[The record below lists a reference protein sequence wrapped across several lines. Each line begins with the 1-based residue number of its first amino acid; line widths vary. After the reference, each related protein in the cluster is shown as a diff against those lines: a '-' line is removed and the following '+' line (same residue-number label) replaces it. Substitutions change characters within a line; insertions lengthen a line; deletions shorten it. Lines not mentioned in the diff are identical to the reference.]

1 VLIRIAFTL
10 LVVASLSAQQAAPH
24 PAASVP
30 SQPPSASAIPAPQTA
45 VASAPVQHG
54 FRIAGT
60 VVNSLTGQAIAGAS
74 IAIAPT
80 SEGTDRDISKSV
92 TTGADGRFAF
102 TGLSQGKY
110 SLMAATRGFSLQYF
124 EHHDPFASAIAV
136 GPDLDTDHLVFRLQP
151 DASIEGQVTDE
162 NNDPVQA
169 ALVRLF
175 QATTEEGQQKTV
187 PVNQAQTDDQGQYR
201 IGHLAPGT
209 YYLSVSARPWFAQNF
224 GPRRTN
230 ADADARAAQ
239 DAAALDVTY
248 PLTFYGG
255 SFDSASATPLTLTA
269 GEKTTADMTLHAVP
283 SLHLRIHTGSNESSV
298 LGKMVFPRIS
308 QRIFQGY
315 LDSVFNA
322 PDSWV
327 APGVIEISGL
337 APGHYVV
344 EMPPSSGPND
354 KAGARAWYREIDLSG
369 DADITASEGPGFATV
384 SGNIL
389 FTDGRVPIHASVRL
403 SNPDTGET
411 FRSDINERGQFD
423 FNADDVRPGRYVFAL
438 EEANGLFL
446 QRLSATGAKVNGRTI
461 EISNAGNVRISGVA
475 SHGAALVQGAAL
487 YNDQPYAGAMIVLVP
502 QDPANNGPLFRRDQ
516 SDSDGTF
523 TLPNVVPGQY
533 TVIAIASGWDLE
545 WANPAVLQPYLKQG
559 ERVEV
564 PVNGRLQIKV
574 QVQ

>member
-1 VLIRIAFTL
+1 MLTRIAFIL
-10 LVVASLSAQQAAPH
+10 LVVPSLWAQQAA
-24 PAASVP
+24 
-30 SQPPSASAIPAPQTA
+30 QPRQQPAPMQATA
-45 VASAPVQHG
+45 AGPAPAPHG

-60 VVNSLTGQAIAGAS
+60 VVNSLTGQAVAGAS
-74 IAIAPT
+74 VAIAPT
-80 SEGTDRDISKSV
+80 SEGTDRDISKTV
-92 TTGADGRFAF
+92 TTGADGRFSF
-102 TGLSQGKY
+102 PGLSQGKY
-110 SLMAATRGFSLQYF
+110 SLMAAARGFSLQYF
-124 EHHDPFASAIAV
+124 EHHDPFATAIAV
-136 GPDLDTDHLVFRLQP
+136 GPDLDAEQLVFHLQP

-162 NNDPVQA
+162 NNDPVQS

-175 QATTEEGQQKTV
+175 QTMTEEGQQKTV
-187 PVNQAQTDDQGQYR
+187 PINQAQSDDQGQYR

-209 YYLSVSARPWFAQNF
+209 YYLAISARPWYAQNF
-224 GPRRTN
+224 SSKRGHT
-230 ADADARAAQ
+230 DGDARAAQ

-255 SFDSASATPLTLTA
+255 SYDSASATPLQLTA
-269 GEKTTADMTLHAVP
+269 GEKTTADVTLHAVP

-308 QRIFQGY
+308 QRMFQGY

-344 EMPPSSGPND
+344 EMPPSTGLND
-354 KAGARAWYREIDLSG
+354 KPGARAWYREIDLSG
-369 DADITASEGPGFATV
+369 DADITASEGPGFAAV
-384 SGNIL
+384 SGSIL

-438 EEANGLFL
+438 EEAKGVFL
-446 QRLSATGAKVNGRTI
+446 QRLSATGAKVVGRTI
-461 EISNAGNVRISGVA
+461 EIANPGNVRISGIA
-475 SHGAALVQGAAL
+475 SHGAALVQGTAL
-487 YNDQPYAGAMIVLVP
+487 RNDQPYAGAMILLVP

-523 TLPNVVPGQY
+523 NLPNVVPGQY
-533 TVIAIASGWDLE
+533 TVIAIANGWNLE

-559 ERVEV
+559 EHVEV
-564 PVNGRLQIKV
+564 PLNGRLQIKV
-574 QVQ
+574 QAQ

>member
-1 VLIRIAFTL
+1 ML
-10 LVVASLSAQQAAPH
+10 LVVANLSAQQAA
-24 PAASVP
+24 
-30 SQPPSASAIPAPQTA
+30 QAPQQPTAQATA
-45 VASAPVQHG
+45 VAPAPAPRG
-54 FRIAGT
+54 FRISGT
-60 VVNSLTGQAIAGAS
+60 VVNSLTGQAVAGAS
-74 IAIAPT
+74 VAIAPT
-80 SEGTDRDISKSV
+80 SEGTDRDIAKTV
-92 TTGADGRFAF
+92 TTGADGKFSF
-102 TGLSQGKY
+102 TGLSQAKY
-110 SLMAATRGFSLQYF
+110 SLMAAAHGFSLQYF
-124 EHHDPFASAIAV
+124 EHHDPFATAIAV

-162 NNDPVQA
+162 NNDPVQN

-175 QATTEEGQQKTV
+175 QTTTEEGQQKTV
-187 PVNQAQTDDQGQYR
+187 PINQAQTDDQGQYR

-209 YYLSVSARPWFAQNF
+209 YYLAVSARPWYAQNF
-224 GPRRTN
+224 SPKRGNT
-230 ADADARAAQ
+230 DGDARAAQ

-255 SFDSASATPLTLTA
+255 SYDSASATPLQLTA
-269 GEKTTADMTLHAVP
+269 GEKTTADVNLRAVP

-344 EMPPSSGPND
+344 EMPPSTGLND
-354 KAGARAWYREIDLSG
+354 KPGARAWYREVDLSG

-384 SGNIL
+384 SGAIL
-389 FTDGRVPIHASVRL
+389 FTDGRVPIHASMRL

-423 FNADDVRPGRYVFAL
+423 FNADDVRPGRYVLAL
-438 EEANGLFL
+438 EEANGVFL
-446 QRLSATGAKVNGRTI
+446 QRLSATGAKVVGRTL
-461 EISNAGNVRISGVA
+461 EITNAGNVRISGIA
-475 SHGAALVQGAAL
+475 SRGAALVQGTAL
-487 YNDQPYAGAMIVLVP
+487 RNDHPYAGAMIILVP
-502 QDPANNGPLFRRDQ
+502 QDSANNGPLFRRDQ

-523 TLPNVVPGQY
+523 SLPNVVPGQY
-533 TVIAIASGWDLE
+533 TVIAIANGWNLE
-545 WANPAVLQPYLKQG
+545 WANPAVMQPYLKQG
-559 ERVEV
+559 EHVEV
-564 PVNGRLQIKV
+564 PINGRLQVKV
-574 QVQ
+574 PVQ

>member
-1 VLIRIAFTL
+1 M
-10 LVVASLSAQQAAPH
+10 
-24 PAASVP
+24 
-30 SQPPSASAIPAPQTA
+30 
-45 VASAPVQHG
+45 
-54 FRIAGT
+54 
-60 VVNSLTGQAIAGAS
+60 NSLTGQAIPAAS
-74 IAIAPT
+74 VAIAPS
-80 SEGTDRDISKSV
+80 SEGTDRDITKSV
-92 TTGADGRFAF
+92 ATGADGRFAF

-110 SLMAATRGFSLQYF
+110 SLMAAGRGFSLQYF
-124 EHHDPFASAIAV
+124 EHHDPFATAIAV

-162 NNDPVQA
+162 NNDPVQS

-175 QATTEEGQQKTV
+175 QTTTEEGQQKTV
-187 PVNQAQTDDQGQYR
+187 PVNQAQTDDQGEYR

-209 YYLSVSARPWFAQNF
+209 YYLSVSARPWYAQNTRI
-224 GPRRTN
+224 PQN
-230 ADADARAAQ
+230 YDQYSKQYYSPNYQSAQ
-239 DAAALDVTY
+239 QEDAALDVTY

-269 GEKTTADMTLHAVP
+269 GEKTTADITLHAVP

-298 LGKMVFPRIS
+298 LGRMVFPRIS
-308 QRIFQGY
+308 QHIFQGY

-344 EMPPSSGPND
+344 EMPPSTGPND
-354 KAGARAWYREIDLSG
+354 KGAARAWYREIDLSG

-389 FTDGRVPIHASVRL
+389 FTNGRVPIHASIRL

-446 QRLSATGAKVNGRTI
+446 QRLSAAGAKVAGRTI
-461 EISNAGNVRISGVA
+461 EISSAGNVRISGIA
-475 SHGAALVQGAAL
+475 SHGAALVQGTAL
-487 YNDQPYAGAMIVLVP
+487 RSDQPYAGAMIVLVP
-502 QDPANNGPLFRRDQ
+502 QDPANNAPLFRRDQ

-533 TVIAIASGWDLE
+533 TVIAIANGWDLE
-545 WANPAVLQPYLKQG
+545 WANPAALQPYLKQG
-559 ERVEV
+559 EHIEV
-564 PVNGRLQIKV
+564 PINGRLQVKV

>member
-1 VLIRIAFTL
+1 M
-10 LVVASLSAQQAAPH
+10 S
-24 PAASVP
+24 
-30 SQPPSASAIPAPQTA
+30 
-45 VASAPVQHG
+45 VASAPALHG

-60 VVNSLTGQAIAGAS
+60 VVNSLTGQAVPGAS
-74 IAIAPT
+74 VAIAPT

-92 TTGADGRFAF
+92 TTAADGKFSF
-102 TGLSQGKY
+102 TGLSQGKF
-110 SLMAATRGFSLQYF
+110 SLMATARGFALQYF
-124 EHHDPFASAIAV
+124 EHHDPFATAIAV
-136 GPDLDTDHLVFRLQP
+136 GPDLDSDHLVFRLQP

-162 NNDPVQA
+162 NNDPVQN

-175 QATTEEGQQKTV
+175 QTTTEEGQQKTV
-187 PVNQAQTDDQGQYR
+187 PINQAQTDDLGEYR

-209 YYLSVSARPWFAQNF
+209 YYLSVSARPWYAQNF
-224 GPRRTN
+224 SPRKTN
-230 ADADARAAQ
+230 PDADARAAQ

-255 SFDSASATPLTLTA
+255 STDSASATPLQLTA
-269 GEKTTADMTLHAVP
+269 GEKTTADIALHAVP

-322 PDSWV
+322 PDSWI

-344 EMPPSSGPND
+344 EMPPSTGLND
-354 KAGARAWYREIDLSG
+354 KGGGRAWYREIDLAG
-369 DADITASEGPGFATV
+369 DADITASDGPGFATI
-384 SGNIL
+384 SGSIL
-389 FTDGRVPIHASVRL
+389 FTDGRVPIHASIRL

-411 FRSDINERGQFD
+411 FRSEINERGQFD
-423 FNADDVRPGRYVFAL
+423 FNSDDIRPGRYELAL
-438 EEANGLFL
+438 EGANGVFL
-446 QRLSATGAKVNGRTI
+446 QRLSGTGAKVAGRTL
-461 EISNAGNVRISGVA
+461 EITGAGAVRISGLA
-475 SHGAALVQGAAL
+475 SHGAGLVQGTAL
-487 YNDQPYAGAMIVLVP
+487 RNDQPFAGAMIILVP
-502 QDPANNGPLFRRDQ
+502 QDPANNSTLFRRDQ

-523 TLPNVVPGQY
+523 SLPNVVPGQY
-533 TVIAIASGWDLE
+533 TVIAIANGWDLE

-559 ERVEV
+559 EHVEV
-564 PVNGRLQIKV
+564 PVSGRLQVKV

>member
-1 VLIRIAFTL
+1 MLTRIAFTL
-10 LVVASLSAQQAAPH
+10 LLVASLSAQQAAQRP
-24 PAASVP
+24 
-30 SQPPSASAIPAPQTA
+30 PAPAPAQQPST
-45 VASAPVQHG
+45 ASAPAQHG

-60 VVNSLTGQAIAGAS
+60 VVNSLTGQAIPAAS
-74 IAIAPT
+74 VAIAPT

-92 TTGADGRFAF
+92 TTGADGRFSF

-110 SLMAATRGFSLQYF
+110 SLMAAARGFTLQYF

-136 GPDLDTDHLVFRLQP
+136 GPDLESDHLVFRLQP
-151 DASIEGQVTDE
+151 DASVEGQVSDE
-162 NNDPVQA
+162 NNDPVQN

-175 QATTEEGQQKTV
+175 QTTTEEGQQKTV
-187 PVNQAQTDDQGQYR
+187 PITQAQTDDQGEYR

-209 YYLSVSARPWFAQNF
+209 YYLAVSARPWFAQNF
-224 GPRRTN
+224 GPGRTHS
-230 ADADARAAQ
+230 DGDARAQ
-239 DAAALDVTY
+239 QEDAALDVTY

-269 GEKTTADMTLHAVP
+269 GEKTTADIALHAVP

-344 EMPPSSGPND
+344 EMPPSTGLND
-354 KAGARAWYREIDLSG
+354 KVGARAWYREVDLSG

-389 FTDGRVPIHASVRL
+389 FTDGRVPIHASIRL

-438 EEANGLFL
+438 EGANGLFL
-446 QRLSATGAKVNGRTI
+446 QRLSATGAKV
-461 EISNAGNVRISGVA
+461 SG
-475 SHGAALVQGAAL
+475 S
-487 YNDQPYAGAMIVLVP
+487 YD
-502 QDPANNGPLFRRDQ
+502 
-516 SDSDGTF
+516 
-523 TLPNVVPGQY
+523 
-533 TVIAIASGWDLE
+533 
-545 WANPAVLQPYLKQG
+545 
-559 ERVEV
+559 
-564 PVNGRLQIKV
+564 
-574 QVQ
+574 